1 MSLRAKSA
9 SRWPGYWVTLLTIW
23 AACGGLAL
31 TGCST
36 QPPRRADGMPIVPR
50 YTTAIQLDWMLG
62 SYGQV
67 AASAVQNGQ
76 TATLLE
82 DACLGWERAIFDLES
97 ARRYPSFLRMSTE
110 SANIMT
116 MLGRYPEIARR
127 HPRPAACD
135 SAASPAPAAPAA
147 AGPASPVAVT
157 PSPSPEVSGL
167 AQAGP
172 APVEN
177 LAAPTAQ
184 APAAPAAPAAP
195 SPPAA
200 PIAQAQPPAA
210 APPAAAPSAS
220 AGERQLLAR
229 LRAALGMTFE
239 PIASGGPAPPAQ
251 AVDMATLSELAQSD
265 VSTIRLRARYHLL
278 GQCVLATELA
288 DRSWVKAP
296 GETLEGAVCVGRG
309 PREPLRLVQK
319 RLTKSMLQAWRG
331 RSAEPFGDLAI
342 ALASFAS
349 RDNPNLD
356 GPRIGR

>member
-23 AACGGLAL
+23 AACGGLAMI
-31 TGCST
+31 GCST

-50 YTTAIQLDWMLG
+50 YTTAIQLDWMLD

-67 AASAVQNGQ
+67 AARAVQSGQ
-76 TATLLE
+76 TDTLLE

-135 SAASPAPAAPAA
+135 SAASPPPAAPAVA
-147 AGPASPVAVT
+147 APASPVAVT

-172 APVEN
+172 APVDN
-177 LAAPTAQ
+177 SAAPPAQ
-184 APAAPAAPAAP
+184 APAAQAAQAP
-195 SPPAA
+195 VSAPE
-200 PIAQAQPPAA
+200 PIAQPRPPAA
-210 APPAAAPSAS
+210 APASSTSSAV

-229 LRAALGMTFE
+229 LRTALGMTVE
-239 PIASGGPAPPAQ
+239 PIASGSAPQPPQ

-278 GQCVLATELA
+278 GQCVLATETA

-296 GETLEGAVCVGRG
+296 GETLEGAICLGRA

-319 RLTKSMLQAWRG
+319 RLTRSMLQAWRG